1 MDRYMFAAVLTPGE
15 QKGFVVTFP
24 DLPGCIT
31 EGDDWEEACNMAKEA
46 LELHLYGMEEEGL
59 PIPKPTSNYIEWGNN
74 KPPGEIVIITAWMDL
89 MRDTMENKAVNTTVT
104 LPRWL
109 KKEAARQNVNLS
121 QVLVTSLKKYLGI
134 TYTSNQSNNNNP

>member
-1 MDRYMFAAVLTPGE
+1 MEKYMFGAVFTPGE
-15 QKGFVVTFP
+15 KKGFVVTFP

-31 EGDDWEEACNMAKEA
+31 EGDDWEEACSMAKDA
-46 LELHLYGMEEEGL
+46 LELHLYGMEEEGM
-59 PIPKPTSNYIEWGNN
+59 PIPKPTSNFNEWED

-89 MRDTMENKAVNTTVT
+89 MRDAMENKAVNTTVT

-109 KKEAARQNVNLS
+109 KKEAAKQNVNLS

-134 TYTSNQSNNNNP
+134 TYTSNQKEDKNP